1 MPGVMIVRPYASA
14 AAARHHAVESIRIE
28 PKRALVHELLGYA
41 LHGVGMLEQAKIA
54 FENAAMLSP
63 QWARPKA
70 MLAALARK
78 MGRSQTV
85 IDDLQAD
92 Y

>member
-1 MPGVMIVRPYASA
+1 M
-14 AAARHHAVESIRIE
+14 
-28 PKRALVHELLGYA
+28 HELLGYA
-41 LHGVGMLEQAKIA
+41 LHGVGKLEKATIA

-70 MLAALARK
+70 MLVALARK

-92 Y
+92 YWKTKQESDTQRKMQRESLRSSVKST

>member
-1 MPGVMIVRPYASA
+1 
-14 AAARHHAVESIRIE
+14 
-28 PKRALVHELLGYA
+28 VHELLGHA
-41 LHGVGMLEQAKIA
+41 LHGVGMLEQAKIV

-70 MLAALARK
+70 MLVALARK